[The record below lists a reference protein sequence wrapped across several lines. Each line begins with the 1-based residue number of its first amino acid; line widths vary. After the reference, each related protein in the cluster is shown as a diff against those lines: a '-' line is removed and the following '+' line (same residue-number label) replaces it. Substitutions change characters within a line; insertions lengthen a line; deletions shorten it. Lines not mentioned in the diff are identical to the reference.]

1 MKYDIDSIKS
11 RKQKAKKIKNVID
24 IMLVILIYN
33 IVLIVILCMNR
44 IEPISIFGYKAY
56 IITTNSMKPL
66 LTEGDIIIV
75 KQVEEKELKQGDV
88 ITFYQSG
95 EVITHRITN
104 IEEGQ
109 IKKYITKGDN
119 NNVEDIEKVQY
130 SDIEGKYIVDI
141 PNIGMIFKFLENR
154 IVFLIIILTILI
166 LEFYKI
172 SINEKKEIRK
182 EKKRIEN
189 EKNIGKQNI

>member
-11 RKQKAKKIKNVID
+11 RKQKVKKIKNVID
-24 IMLVILIYN
+24 IILVILIYN
-33 IVLIVILCMNR
+33 IILIAILCMNR
-44 IEPISIFGYKAY
+44 IEPISLFGYKAY

-75 KQVEEKELKQGDV
+75 KQVGENELKQGDV
-88 ITFYQSG
+88 ITFYQFG
-95 EVITHRITN
+95 EVITHRITR

-109 IKKYITKGDN
+109 IKQYITKGDN

-130 SDIEGKYIVDI
+130 GDIEGKYIVDI
-141 PNIGMIFKFLENR
+141 PHIGKIVKVLENK
-154 IVFLIIILTILI
+154 IVFLMIILTILI

-172 SINEKKEIRK
+172 SINEKKENRK
-182 EKKRIEN
+182 EKKRIED